1 VGSQVVPVTLTDPGR
16 TIAAMDAHRT
26 PALLSTVDSSRW
38 PVGSL
43 RVAVDPGL
51 DGLRA
56 AIEAHGAGRYACT
69 DDPATADV
77 IVTDTLDA
85 VVVARLRAD
94 HPQVV
99 ILVVTTGAAPPALVA
114 ACLGAGAD
122 ATAPATPRV
131 LVAHLDA
138 IARRRALVR
147 ALTG

>member
-1 VGSQVVPVTLTDPGR
+1 MDG
-16 TIAAMDAHRT
+16 MDAPRI
-26 PALLSTVDSSRW
+26 PAPGTTLRPARG
-38 PVGSL
+38 PVASL
-43 RVAVDPGL
+43 RVAVQPSL

-56 AIEAHGAGRYACT
+56 LIDDRCDGRYLCI

-85 VVVARLRAD
+85 VVVVGLRAA
-94 HPQVV
+94 HPQAV
-99 ILVVTTGAAPPALVA
+99 ILIVTTGAARPAQVA

-147 ALTG
+147 ALAG